1 MSGTLPMPEGH
12 RKALLS
18 EYSSKQNKLWL
29 IAGWQYFKPWYFDW
43 KWAGEPIK
51 SRMLF
56 RFSPDGPWIQA
67 KSFEEDL
74 LPTYKFDE
82 DRKAPKKQ

>member
-1 MSGTLPMPEGH
+1 MKIPILNSA

-18 EYSSKQNKLWL
+18 EYSSKQNKLHL
-29 IAGWQYFKPWYFDW
+29 ITGWTYFKNWYIEW
-43 KWAGEPIK
+43 KWAGDPYK

-56 RFSPDGPWIQA
+56 KFSPDDKWIEA

-74 LPTYKFDE
+74 LPTYKFE
-82 DRKAPKKQ
+82 KEHK